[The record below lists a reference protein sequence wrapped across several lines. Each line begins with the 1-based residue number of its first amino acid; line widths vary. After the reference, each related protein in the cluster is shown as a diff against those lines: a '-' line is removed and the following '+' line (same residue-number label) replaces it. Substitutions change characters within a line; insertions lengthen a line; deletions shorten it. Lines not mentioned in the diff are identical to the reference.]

1 MAVEPDL
8 MPEPEP
14 APSPV
19 EQFDASASVL
29 RAEAMDADALLH
41 ALADRLDA
49 VPGLAVTVTR
59 RHGRLRRMVGDLP
72 YLNDLHRRSDPVER
86 LVVTMD
92 SDQYWVS
99 EDDGTLRCGV
109 DNGARVPG
117 THGSV
122 VPFPE
127 WSDRL
132 FDAIDRQNI
141 ANATTLAALR
151 SLITDPPA

>member
-1 MAVEPDL
+1 
-8 MPEPEP
+8 
-14 APSPV
+14 
-19 EQFDASASVL
+19 
-29 RAEAMDADALLH
+29 
-41 ALADRLDA
+41 
-49 VPGLAVTVTR
+49 
-59 RHGRLRRMVGDLP
+59 
-72 YLNDLHRRSDPVER
+72 
-86 LVVTMD
+86 MD